1 MISFDLAFNKM
12 LENISKIDWIILEKA
27 LDDAAK
33 NAKEPNSKSV
43 QHARLRVRFAENTR
57 LC

>member
-33 NAKEPNSKSV
+33 NAEEPNSK
-43 QHARLRVRFAENTR
+43 N
-57 LC
+57 

>member
-33 NAKEPNSKSV
+33 NAKEPNSK
-43 QHARLRVRFAENTR
+43 N
-57 LC
+57 